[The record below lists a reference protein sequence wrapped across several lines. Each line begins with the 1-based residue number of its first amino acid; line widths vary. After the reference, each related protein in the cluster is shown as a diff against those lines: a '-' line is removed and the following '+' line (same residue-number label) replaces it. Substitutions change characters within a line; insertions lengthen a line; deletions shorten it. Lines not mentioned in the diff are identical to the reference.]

1 MVLRKI
7 LTGTTVFF
15 LWIIVSPSFWPA
27 RYSVAYTSGQ
37 YKIPGTTEWL
47 TWLLSPN
54 NVGRS
59 FRSYLETTHPEIT
72 IRYIAAFIVSAL
84 IAILVDPAKVYMKTR
99 MYISRKKIER
109 SIKKGERK
117 IRESE
122 TQSEFS
128 AKAPRWVANSDHRTV
143 SVASDVVLANSDNS
157 TVSIETEYRNVS
169 EKSGQPAKEQSTVET
184 IAPQIEVPYSMVVFK
199 SVTPFEGAGEKTVV
213 IKKFSSLVN
222 KKIPRT
228 MVAID
233 KLASVRS
240 VLEFEYP
247 WLLPLTS
254 IAMDAMEVQCRIK
267 MESVPMEVPSI
278 LVLGPPGIGKTDWC
292 RRFSELFGNAHRILT
307 LGGKQSSATIRSS
320 ERVWSTAGPSALI
333 STILQENTAN
343 PLIVLDEID
352 KVGSGDANG
361 NVQDTLLQ
369 LTEKSS
375 SKNVYDDFLEGVV
388 DLSGIQWL
396 ATANRQEDISEPLCN
411 RFRIVTVG
419 CPEPKY
425 ARSISLSVKK
435 RIASEWNIKER
446 DLPEIDAEATV
457 HKLLESGKSL
467 RDIHRSIV
475 DLYSKIIKS
484 A

>member
-99 MYISRKKIER
+99 MYISRKKMER
-109 SIKKGERK
+109 SIKKEEGK

-122 TQSEFS
+122 TQSGFS
-128 AKAPRWVANSDHRTV
+128 AKSPRWVANSDH
-143 SVASDVVLANSDNS
+143 S
-157 TVSIETEYRNVS
+157 TVSIGTEYQNVS

-213 IKKFSSLVN
+213 IKKFSSFVN

-228 MVAID
+228 IVTID
-233 KLASVRS
+233 KLSSVRS

-267 MESVPMEVPSI
+267 MDSVPMEIPSI

-396 ATANRQEDISEPLCN
+396 ATANRQEDISEPLYN

-457 HKLLESGKSL
+457 RKLLESGKSL

>member
-1 MVLRKI
+1 MAFRKI

-15 LWIIVSPSFWPA
+15 LWIVASPSFWPA
-27 RYSVAYTSGQ
+27 RYPVAYTSGQ

-84 IAILVDPAKVYMKTR
+84 IAILVDPARVYMKTR

-109 SIKKGERK
+109 SIKKEKSK

-122 TQSEFS
+122 TQSGFS
-128 AKAPRWVANSDHRTV
+128 AKAPRWVANSDH
-143 SVASDVVLANSDNS
+143 S

-169 EKSGQPAKEQSTVET
+169 EKGGQPAKEQSTVET
-184 IAPQIEVPYSMVVFK
+184 IVPQIEVPYSMVVFK

-213 IKKFSSLVN
+213 IKKFSSFVN

-228 MVAID
+228 MVTID
-233 KLASVRS
+233 KLSSVRS

-396 ATANRQEDISEPLCN
+396 ATANRQEDISEPLYN
-411 RFRIVTVG
+411 RFRVVTVG

-425 ARSISLSVKK
+425 AKSISLSVKK

-457 HKLLESGKSL
+457 RKLLESGKSL